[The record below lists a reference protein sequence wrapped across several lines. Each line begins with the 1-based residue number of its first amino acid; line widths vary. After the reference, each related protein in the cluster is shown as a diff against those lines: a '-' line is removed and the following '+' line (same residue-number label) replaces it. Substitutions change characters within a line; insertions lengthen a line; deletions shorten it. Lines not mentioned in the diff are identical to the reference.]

1 MELKQ
6 EARELSIIV
15 AAYNEEKNL
24 EDTVFEI
31 IQVASDTLDKYEI
44 IIVNDGSQDST
55 VVKADRL
62 AAEYSFI
69 SVLNHA
75 FNQGVGSTYMD
86 GLTRARYEY
95 LTLVPGDNAFHISAL
110 RNVFEAV
117 GTADLVVSYRN
128 NMVVRTLLRRF
139 LSVACTLSMRLL
151 TGRPIRDAHSLYI
164 YRVDLA
170 KQIQVS
176 PGYGYHIESLSKML
190 LISDSYVEVPARL
203 NPRPDAG
210 SGVMKPK
217 VVWLLI
223 TTMGRMFLER
233 WKGHKLKVRRRASL
247 SIRAA
252 VK

>member
-1 MELKQ
+1 MELNQK
-6 EARELSIIV
+6 ERELSIIV
-15 AAYNEEKNL
+15 AAYNEEDNL
-24 EDTVFEI
+24 EGAVFEI

-44 IIVNDGSQDST
+44 IIVNDGSQDT
-55 VVKADRL
+55 TGVKADRL
-62 AAEYSFI
+62 AAKYSFI

-75 FNQGVGSTYMD
+75 FNQGVGSTYLD
-86 GLTRARYEY
+86 GLARAKYEY

-110 RNVFEAV
+110 RNVFQAV

-128 NMVVRTLLRRF
+128 NMAVRKPLRRF

-151 TGRPIRDAHSLYI
+151 TGRPIRDAHSLYV

-170 KQIQVS
+170 RQIKVS

-190 LISDSYVEVPARL
+190 LISDSYAEVPARL
-203 NPRPDAG
+203 NPRPDAS

-233 WKGHKLKVRRRASL
+233 RVGRKLKVRRRASL
-247 SIRAA
+247 PIRAS